1 MGYENSAAID
11 VYNHYGVRTTG
22 GTIGAEQSSN
32 STYTIKIDL
41 TGQSIADNV
50 AGFIPEVY
58 VKKGML
64 LKSAVLRVDEVFVVT
79 GTTPHLE
86 IGSYGSVATDGIEIT
101 EAQLE
106 ALGTTLLSSTGAGT
120 WATASAGGVAAD
132 AKIGFVLEGD
142 TAIAATSGKA
152 TVILEFVY
160 NTKI

>member
-1 MGYENSAAID
+1 MGYENTAALG
-11 VYNHYGVRTTG
+11 VNNHYGVRTTG
-22 GTIGAEQSSN
+22 GSIGIEHGYGSVW
-32 STYTIKIDL
+32 TYKIDI

-50 AGFIPEVY
+50 AGFIPPFY

-64 LKSAVLRVDEVFVVT
+64 LKSAVVRVDEVFVVT

-86 IGSYGSVATDGIEIT
+86 IGSYASVATNGIEIT

-106 ALGTTLLSSTGAGT
+106 ALGTTDLSSTGAGT
-120 WATASAGGVAAD
+120 WATASAGGITAD
-132 AKIGFVLEGD
+132 ALIGFVLEGD

>member
-1 MGYENSAAID
+1 MGYDNGSALG
-11 VYNHYGVRTTG
+11 VYNHYGVRDTG
-22 GTIGAEQSSN
+22 GAVGIEHNYGSLWTV
-32 STYTIKIDL
+32 KIDL
-41 TGQSIADNV
+41 TGQSIADHV
-50 AGFIPEVY
+50 AGFVLPSY

-86 IGSYGSVATDGIEIT
+86 IGSAGSVATDGIEIT

-106 ALGTTLLSSTGAGT
+106 ALGTTDISSTGAGT

-132 AKIGFVLEGD
+132 AKIAFVLEGD

>member
-1 MGYENSAAID
+1 MGYDNGSALG

-22 GTIGAEQSSN
+22 GAIGMEHNYGSLW
-32 STYTIKIDL
+32 TVKIDL
-41 TGQSIADNV
+41 TGQSIADV
-50 AGFIPEVY
+50 IAGFVVPAY

-86 IGSYGSVATDGIEIT
+86 IGSAGSVATNGITIT

-106 ALGTTLLSSTGAGT
+106 ALGTTDITAASVGT
-120 WATASAGGVAAD
+120 WAEDSSGIGAD
-132 AKIGFVLEGD
+132 AKVGMSLEGD

-160 NTKI
+160 NAKV